1 LRVHLEPDVAEW
13 GGKSME
19 APMNRYLAAAALLL
33 ASAGAASAQTIIPC
47 INTDPMA
54 DTTGECGAAPI
65 TVPGQSAPG
74 AAAQGATSSGLDN
87 PIDSGTTSAIPQ
99 PATPQGMPPLVVPN
113 DPLGQGIDQNPF
125 GSQNSIGGSSGGING
140 NGAISGPAIR

>member
-1 LRVHLEPDVAEW
+1 M
-13 GGKSME
+13 K
-19 APMNRYLAAAALLL
+19 RYLAAAALLL

-65 TVPGQSAPG
+65 PVPGQSAP
-74 AAAQGATSSGLDN
+74 ATVEQGNASNGLDN

-99 PATPQGMPPLVVPN
+99 PATPQGMPQLVVPN
-113 DPLGQGIDQNPF
+113 DPLGQGVNQNPL
-125 GSQNSIGGSSGGING
+125 GTQNSIGGSSGSING

>member
-1 LRVHLEPDVAEW
+1 
-13 GGKSME
+13 
-19 APMNRYLAAAALLL
+19 MNRYLAAVALLL

-54 DTTGECGAAPI
+54 DTSGECGAAPI

-74 AAAQGATSSGLDN
+74 AAGQGATSNNLDN
-87 PIDSGTTSAIPQ
+87 PIDPGTTSAIPQ

-113 DPLGQGIDQNPF
+113 DPLGQGINQNPL
-125 GSQNSIGGSSGGING
+125 GGSSGSSTGING
-140 NGAISGPAIR
+140 NGAISSPTIK